1 MSNRNRRRGAAP
13 LAQHH
18 YPTDVLAVAGVTR
31 LRQVRAGRRRLTAK
45 QRRAIRMFARD
56 RVAA

>member
-13 LAQHH
+13 LAQH
-18 YPTDVLAVAGVTR
+18 YPTDVLAVAGVTN

>member
-18 YPTDVLAVAGVTR
+18 YPTDVLAVAGVTH

-45 QRRAIRMFARD
+45 QQRALQMIRRAA
-56 RVAA
+56 